1 VGLTYIVR
9 VDSLY
14 FVSHPHDSSA
24 PPFLFPVLPCPSP
37 SSFAPPFLF
46 PVSRRCTASPAAARH
61 THCHRRSTR
70 VVAAPSP
77 ITAWRTWAPL
87 MAGCAPLLLIPAA
100 LAGSSSLGSTSC
112 RGVGERCLSGEGKL
126 PGVSLSDGGFVLFD
140 ICLWNIT
147 YSK

>member
-24 PPFLFPVLPCPSP
+24 PPFLFPI
-37 SSFAPPFLF
+37 
-46 PVSRRCTASPAAARH
+46 SRRCTASPAAARH

-70 VVAAPSP
+70 AVAAPSP
-77 ITAWRTWAPL
+77 ITAWRTRAPL
-87 MAGCAPLLLIPAA
+87 VAGCAPLLLIPAA

-112 RGVGERCLSGEGKL
+112 RGGGERCLSGCHYLMGDLSSSIPAYGILHIVNDFL
-126 PGVSLSDGGFVLFD
+126 PGDAYPLGQYHD
-140 ICLWNIT
+140 II
-147 YSK
+147 